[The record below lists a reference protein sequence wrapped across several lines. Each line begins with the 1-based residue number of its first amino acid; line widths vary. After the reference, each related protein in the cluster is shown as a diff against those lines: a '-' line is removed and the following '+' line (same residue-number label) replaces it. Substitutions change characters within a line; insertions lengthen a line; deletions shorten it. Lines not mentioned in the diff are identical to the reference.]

1 MEDEE
6 EPDNDRVMSRSF
18 NNAGNGPSGHQQVDV
33 DGAISDN
40 KVLVNFYCQF
50 ITNKTLLKKVL

>member
-6 EPDNDRVMSRSF
+6 EPDNDRVMSRSL

-40 KVLVNFYCQF
+40 KV
-50 ITNKTLLKKVL
+50 